1 MGELMNSRVDPA
13 HLPPQV
19 RFVIHLCLRECIQ
32 IGQHMIDGDAAQPA
46 MFNFGETNEQLTLYA
61 ILLFS

>member
-46 MFNFGETNEQLTLYA
+46 MFNFGETNEHR
-61 ILLFS
+61 S